1 MKVDIISGF
10 LGAGK
15 TTIIKKLIDSDLK
28 NEKIMVI
35 ENEFGEV
42 SIDGLILNKYGIN
55 IKEINSGCI
64 CCNLTKDFKESI
76 KDIKEAFNP
85 DRIIIEPSGVSKL
98 SDIIKSLKET
108 NLVEINN
115 LITVV
120 DAVNFKT
127 YLENFNEF
135 YKDQLLKAS
144 TIIINDRVNK
154 DSKLINAVE
163 EEIKKINK
171 HCNIITKKDN
181 EFDGNYILSVAEKDL
196 NKKDEKKIFMKT
208 AGIGSMRKVVKE
220 HHKDDFNNLT
230 LKTDKVFNKS
240 VLQKLFTTKI
250 KSGYCGNILRAKGM
264 IELDNSKWIEF
275 HYTPGFFNIYE
286 SEKQPKGIM
295 VFIGDNIN
303 KESLK
308 ELFD

>member
-64 CCNLTKDFKESI
+64 CCSLTKDFKESI
-76 KDIKEAFNP
+76 KDIKKVFNP

-98 SDIIKSLKET
+98 SDIIKSCKET
-108 NLVEINN
+108 NCVEINN

-120 DAVNFKT
+120 DAINFKT

-135 YKDQLLKAS
+135 YKDQLINAK
-144 TIIINDRVNK
+144 TIIVNDRVNK
-154 DSKLINAVE
+154 DFSLINE
-163 EEIKKINK
+163 TTEKIKKINK
-171 HCNIITKKDN
+171 HCNIITKPVED
-181 EFDGNYILSVAEKDL
+181 FDGNYILSVAENKPKEE
-196 NKKDEKKIFMKT
+196 NKKVFIKKSS
-208 AGIGSMRKVVKE
+208 IGHVRKVQKE
-220 HHKDDFNNLT
+220 SHHDDFNNLT
-230 LKTDKVFNKS
+230 IKTDKIFNKTA
-240 VLQKLFTTKI
+240 LEHLFTTKI
-250 KSGYCGNILRAKGM
+250 KDGCCGNILRAKGM
-264 IELDNSKWIEF
+264 IELEDTKWIEF

-286 SEKQPKGIM
+286 SEKQPNGIM

-303 KESLK
+303 KDNLNK
-308 ELFD
+308 LFN